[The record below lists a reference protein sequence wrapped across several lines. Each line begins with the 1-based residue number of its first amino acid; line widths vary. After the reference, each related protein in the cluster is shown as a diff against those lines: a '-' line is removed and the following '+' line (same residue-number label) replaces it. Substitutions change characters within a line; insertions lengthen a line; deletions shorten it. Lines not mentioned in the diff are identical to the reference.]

1 MSSFYIRHTSIS
13 YSTKRWR
20 ITTETQCTL
29 CSKDVCTTAHI
40 LGASEASLLQ
50 GKYTFNHDIVFHQV
64 IAALKTFISN
74 IKKPLPIIATTS
86 IKFLKKAAKEPHK
99 RGPPVGNLHHPS
111 DWVLI
116 VDLNSNY
123 SSPFHTAFTQLTTN
137 TQLILFN
144 IYIYIYIY
152 ILTNLL

>member
-1 MSSFYIRHTSIS
+1 MR
-13 YSTKRWR
+13 
-20 ITTETQCTL
+20 
-29 CSKDVCTTAHI
+29 
-40 LGASEASLLQ
+40 
-50 GKYTFNHDIVFHQV
+50 QV

-74 IKKPLPIIATTS
+74 IKKPVPIIAKTS
-86 IKFLKKAAKEPHK
+86 IKFVKKAAKEPHK
-99 RGPPVGNLHHPS
+99 RSPPVGNLHHAS

-123 SSPFHTAFTQLTTN
+123 SSPVHTAFTQLTNN

-152 ILTNLL
+152 ID